1 MFEYNCKVRRV
12 VDGDTIDID
21 IDLGFNHWIHGERI
35 RLAGIDTPECRT
47 KDDEEK
53 IFGNLA
59 KQFVLEWV
67 DAYGPDFRIK
77 TTDKDK
83 FGRYLGKIISRKGE
97 VLNESLVVNHL
108 AVEYDGSAKELIAA
122 KHIENRSLYVKN
134 NYDHEAI
141 IAGVMQN
148 LWGDNED

>member
-1 MFEYNCKVRRV
+1 M
-12 VDGDTIDID
+12 
-21 IDLGFNHWIHGERI
+21 
-35 RLAGIDTPECRT
+35 
-47 KDDEEK
+47 
-53 IFGNLA
+53 
-59 KQFVLEWV
+59 LEWV